1 MCLGIPVEVVK
12 INNDE
17 ETALIQLTGVQK
29 EINIQLVPQV
39 KIGDWVILHA
49 GFAIEIIDEKEAEK
63 TLDSFRELIEAS
75 KTATTK
81 RKFPEK
87 TRDKEL

>member
-12 INNDE
+12 INDE
-17 ETALIQLTGVQK
+17 ETALIELTGVQK

-63 TLDSFRELIEAS
+63 TLDSFRELMEAS
-75 KTATTK
+75 KSATKK
-81 RKFPEK
+81 RN
-87 TRDKEL
+87 

>member
-12 INNDE
+12 INDE
-17 ETALIQLTGVQK
+17 ETALIELTGVQK

-63 TLDSFRELIEAS
+63 TLDSFRELMEAS
-75 KTATTK
+75 KAATK
-81 RKFPEK
+81 NRGENG
-87 TRDKEL
+87 L

>member
-12 INNDE
+12 INDE
-17 ETALIQLTGVQK
+17 ETALIELTGVQK

-63 TLDSFRELIEAS
+63 TLDSFRELMEAS
-75 KTATTK
+75 KAATKK
-81 RKFPEK
+81 RG
-87 TRDKEL
+87 RNGL

>member
-12 INNDE
+12 INDE
-17 ETALIQLTGVQK
+17 ETALIELTGVQK
-29 EINIQLVPQV
+29 EINIQLVPNV

-63 TLDSFRELIEAS
+63 TLDSFRELMEAS
-75 KTATTK
+75 KAATKK
-81 RKFPEK
+81 RK
-87 TRDKEL
+87 

>member
-12 INNDE
+12 INDE
-17 ETALIQLTGVQK
+17 ETALIELTGVQK

-63 TLDSFRELIEAS
+63 TLDSFRELMEAS
-75 KTATTK
+75 KSATK
-81 RKFPEK
+81 KK
-87 TRDKEL
+87 N